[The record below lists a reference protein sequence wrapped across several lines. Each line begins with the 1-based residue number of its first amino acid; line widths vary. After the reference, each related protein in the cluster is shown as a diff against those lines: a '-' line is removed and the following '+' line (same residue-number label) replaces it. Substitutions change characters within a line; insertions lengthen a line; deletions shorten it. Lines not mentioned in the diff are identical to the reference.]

1 MNTRAITLL
10 VLLLC
15 CFTLQL
21 QAKSTFVRVFNL
33 NGDQI
38 AKGDLVATTDT
49 SVIVQRHKQQV
60 EIAVTKIGFI
70 KTGIPVGQPVA
81 IGAGV
86 GAFIGLFAGL
96 IATGDSGSGTYAPH
110 FDESFG
116 AGAGFALGLAG
127 GAVIGTLITATKK
140 RKRIEVNGD
149 MNAWQQK
156 RQLLNA
162 IIPPTSNVKNVYPSH
177 L

>member
-1 MNTRAITLL
+1 MNKGTITLL
-10 VLLLC
+10 ALLLC

-21 QAKSTFVRVFNL
+21 QAKSTFIRVFGL
-33 NGDQI
+33 NGKLL

-60 EIAVTKIGFI
+60 EIAVTKIGLI
-70 KTGIPVGQPVA
+70 KTGVPIGRPIAV
-81 IGAGV
+81 GAGV
-86 GAFIGLFAGL
+86 GALVGL
-96 IATGDSGSGTYAPH
+96 IAGVIAFGDSSSDEFVQ
-110 FDESFG
+110 FDESIG
-116 AGAGFALGLAG
+116 AAGGFATGLAG
-127 GAVIGTLITATKK
+127 GAVIGTLITVTKK
-140 RKRIEVNGD
+140 RQRVKVNGD

>member
-1 MNTRAITLL
+1 MNKRAITLL

-15 CFTLQL
+15 CFTQQL

-33 NGDQI
+33 SGDLI

-49 SVIVQRHKQQV
+49 SVIIQRHKQQV

-70 KTGIPVGQPVA
+70 KTGAPVA
-81 IGAGV
+81 RPIAVGAGV
-86 GAFIGLFAGL
+86 GALTGLLIGV
-96 IATGDSGSGTYAPH
+96 ISTGDSGSGELQ

-116 AGAGFALGLAG
+116 AATGFAVGLAG
-127 GAVIGTLITATKK
+127 GAVIGTLITVTKK
-140 RKRIEVNGD
+140 RKRIDVNGD
-149 MNAWQQK
+149 VNAWQQK

-162 IIPPTSNVKNVYPSH
+162 IIPANQ
-177 L
+177 